1 MPYTC
6 GAVIAL
12 FFKFETFRT
21 FCLAPWKFCNNSS
34 CHSFKGSKNEKQLL
48 ENKAK
53 PIKQN
58 KLCEIKQWKRFSVS
72 CFRWAKS
79 LSLGLPM
86 QVFAKLGKF
95 SMFQKLS
102 IFIRSRK
109 PRLAPKKQTF
119 CDKRHFEKVEPVW
132 TGFFGHQDKSGQSK
146 PPRKAEHFKTWPLWS
161 CLIARK
167 EIFQAR

>member
-12 FFKFETFRT
+12 FFKFETCRT
-21 FCLAPWKFCNNSS
+21 FCLATWKFCNNSS
-34 CHSFKGSKNEKQLL
+34 CHSFKGSKNEKQQL
-48 ENKAK
+48 ENKAT
-53 PIKQN
+53 PIMQN
-58 KLCEIKQWKRFSVS
+58 KLREIKQWKRFSVS
-72 CFRWAKS
+72 WFRWAKS

-109 PRLAPKKQTF
+109 PRLALKNKLCVTSDISKKWNRLEPFFLATRIKAAKASLHEKQSIL
-119 CDKRHFEKVEPVW
+119 KLGHFEAV
-132 TGFFGHQDKSGQSK
+132 
-146 PPRKAEHFKTWPLWS
+146 
-161 CLIARK
+161 
-167 EIFQAR
+167 